1 MRLDEF
7 LTNGTRRDPE
17 NKNKK
22 REEREMKLWHMIVI
36 GGTIIGG
43 VIAGYTLVAY
53 IVVHFVVKFW

>member
-1 MRLDEF
+1 M
-7 LTNGTRRDPE
+7 TNGTRRDPE